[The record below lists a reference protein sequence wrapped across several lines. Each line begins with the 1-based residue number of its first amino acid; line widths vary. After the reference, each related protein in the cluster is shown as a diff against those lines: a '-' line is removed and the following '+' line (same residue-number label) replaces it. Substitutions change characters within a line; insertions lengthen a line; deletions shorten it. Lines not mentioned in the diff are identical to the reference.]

1 MAGLSWVRVDAAL
14 ARNHKTLALLEQKG
28 GDRALNTYIFGLGHC
43 AEQGT
48 DGFIPNV
55 ALGLIHG
62 SAKTATQL
70 CEVGLWHQVLGGW
83 DVNDY
88 GDYQP
93 SDDATRAR
101 SDKARKAAAARWNK
115 RVNVTK

>member
-1 MAGLSWVRVDAAL
+1 VASLSWVRVDAAL

-48 DGFIPNV
+48 DGFIPSV

-62 SAKTATQL
+62 TTKAAQQL
-70 CEVGLWHQVLGGW
+70 CAVALWHEVPGGW

-88 GDYQP
+88 TEYQP
-93 SDDATRAR
+93 SDDETKKR
-101 SDKARKAAAARWNK
+101 SEKARKAAEVRWNT
-115 RVNVTK
+115 RGQATK